1 MRHVIASA
9 TGRFENCDHGGKD
22 TEVSLVGQRHGG
34 VSCHWRARAT
44 HPIAAGTVGSAAAA
58 RAPSPKGQL
67 SWSGV
72 LPAQRGAVLLGRH
85 KHDA

>member
-44 HPIAAGTVGSAAAA
+44 HPIAAGTVGSAAAVGGA
-58 RAPSPKGQL
+58 ISKGTVELERCLTSSEGGCAFGQ
-67 SWSGV
+67 
-72 LPAQRGAVLLGRH
+72 A
-85 KHDA
+85 